1 MKKSLINIIT
11 LAVSVANMV
20 LMIVLVFAIVPAMK
34 NTNNLVTTIC
44 SAISLELE
52 NSNGSISLEDVPIS
66 NIAVYDISEQ
76 LMANLKTGA
85 DGKTHYMIFNVTVSM
100 NKASEDY
107 ATYGTEEAMLEREG
121 LIRSK
126 IQSIVTQYTKE
137 EAESNVRGMEEEVLA
152 SLRKLYNDA
161 DFIIDV
167 SFSDYVFQ

>member
-11 LAVSVANMV
+11 LAISVANMV

-34 NTNNLVTTIC
+34 NTNNLITTIS

-52 NSNGSISLEDVPIS
+52 NSNGSVGMENVPIE

-76 LMANLKTGA
+76 LMANLKMGV
-85 DGKTHYMIFNVTVSM
+85 DGKPHYMMFNVTISM
-100 NKASEDY
+100 NNAAEDY
-107 ATYGTEEAMLEREG
+107 ATYGTAEAMLAREG
-121 LIRSK
+121 LIRGK
-126 IQSIVTQYTKE
+126 IQNIVTQYTKE
-137 EAESNVRGMEEEVLA
+137 EAEANIRGMEEEVLT
-152 SLRKLYNDA
+152 SLRALYNDS